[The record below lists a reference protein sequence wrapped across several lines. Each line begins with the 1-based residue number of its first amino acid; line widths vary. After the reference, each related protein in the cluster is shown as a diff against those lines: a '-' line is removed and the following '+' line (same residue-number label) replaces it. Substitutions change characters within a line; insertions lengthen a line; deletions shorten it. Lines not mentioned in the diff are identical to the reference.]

1 ITANWASESNTKRD
15 TRQASQPNH
24 PAITRHALGDRP
36 VENVV
41 AGTVVPMGTGIQLIA
56 GILVLLWGAFVVA
69 FPRVI
74 IKAALAAEKA
84 GLAWNPQARWG
95 TGWIRML
102 GAGLGVV
109 GLVIV
114 VTALFGLSGAD

>member
-1 ITANWASESNTKRD
+1 
-15 TRQASQPNH
+15 
-24 PAITRHALGDRP
+24 
-36 VENVV
+36 
-41 AGTVVPMGTGIQLIA
+41 MGTGIQLIA